1 MNDQDNPNLS
11 KQDILAE
18 LDQVKAEHHALLES
32 ARSILQ
38 YQDFETA
45 AREIFQFCKLIT
57 GATSGYVALLS
68 SDGEEN
74 EVLFLDAGD
83 RPCSVDESLPMPIRG
98 LREVAYRTLKG
109 VYDNNFSESKWVD
122 FMPGGHMRLDNVL
135 FAPLV
140 FDSSAVGLI
149 GLANKAGGFDERDV
163 DFVSALS
170 DIAALALRNNRNL
183 DLLKKS
189 EEKYRIIAEYTTDVI
204 WIFNLTRQVFT
215 YISPSI
221 IHLRGYTPE
230 EAMAQTMEESLTEE
244 SVVKIAEAINTYV
257 PQFIKD
263 PSSVQ
268 SYIVEIQQ
276 PCKNGDLIWVEV
288 SSRLRY
294 NNQNEIEV
302 VGVSRNIEQR
312 KEQEQKI
319 IYLSLHDQL
328 TGLYN
333 RHYFVNELERL
344 SGSRDY
350 PIAIISADL
359 DNLKSINDSLGH
371 SEGDLYLKACA
382 NIFKDSLRNYDL
394 LARVGGD
401 EFALVL
407 PRTERQSAEII
418 IRRIR
423 DQIENYNKKHSG
435 TPLSISIGLAISDSL
450 DQPLTEAF
458 NEADRLMYEEKRD
471 KK

>member
-1 MNDQDNPNLS
+1 MNNKEDQNLS
-11 KQDILAE
+11 KQDILSE
-18 LDQVKAEHHALLES
+18 LDQLKAEHHALLES
-32 ARSILQ
+32 ARAILQ

-45 AREIFQFCKLIT
+45 AREIFHFCKLIT

-68 SDGEEN
+68 SDGAEN
-74 EVLFLDAGD
+74 EVLFLDAGGQ
-83 RPCSVDESLPMPIRG
+83 PCSVDESLPMPIRG
-98 LREVAYRTLKG
+98 LREVAYRTHRG
-109 VYDNNFSESKWVD
+109 VYDNSFSDSKWVG
-122 FMPGGHMRLDNVL
+122 FMPAGHMRLDNVM

-140 FDSSAVGLI
+140 IDNCVVGLI

-163 DFVSALS
+163 GFVSALS
-170 DIAALALRNNRNL
+170 DIAALSLRNNRNL

-204 WIFNLTRQVFT
+204 WIFNLTRQVFSF
-215 YISPSI
+215 ISPSI

-230 EAMAQTMEESLTEE
+230 EAMAQTMEDSLTAD
-244 SVVKIAEAINTYV
+244 SMVKIAEAINTYL
-257 PQFIKD
+257 PQFIEN
-263 PSSVQ
+263 PSTIQ
-268 SYIVEIQQ
+268 SYIAEIQQ
-276 PCKNGDLIWVEV
+276 PCKNGGLIWVEV

-294 NNQNEIEV
+294 NNLNEIEV

-312 KEQEQKI
+312 KEQEKEI

-350 PIAIISADL
+350 PVAIISADL
-359 DNLKSINDSLGH
+359 DNLKSINDSSGH
-371 SEGDLYLKACA
+371 SEGDLYLKTCA
-382 NIFKDSLRNYDL
+382 TIFKDSLRNYDL

-407 PRTERQSAEII
+407 PRTDRQTGEEIV
-418 IRRIR
+418 IRIKSKI
-423 DQIENYNKKHSG
+423 DKYNKKHQG
-435 TPLSISIGLAISDSL
+435 IPLSLSIGLAVSEGQ
-450 DQPLTEAF
+450 DQPLEEAF
-458 NEADRLMYEEKRD
+458 NEADRLMYEDKREK
-471 KK
+471 K